1 MIEDD
6 YKRSLALS
14 LVINQLSE
22 SPNYK
27 AIINAIARTYDDQD
41 LVLKYIGT
49 LDVNISTGV
58 WLDLIGSI
66 VGQSRKVDI
75 ALQYVYWGY
84 SDLDPNAGDYLNES
98 IYWYTGA
105 PSSESNLLGDDEYRR
120 VIIARAAKN
129 AGDTSLPAITATMQQ
144 VIGESEV
151 YAYNSGNATI
161 TLLFEGEISDN
172 ILALI
177 RNGNIVP
184 LAAGVGLRAL
194 LNYSK
199 DTAFGY
205 SDIDPELQ
213 GYGNGEYAK
222 DIL

>member
-41 LVLKYIGT
+41 LVLKYLGT
-49 LDVNISTGV
+49 LDVNTSTGV

-66 VGQSRKVDI
+66 VGQPRKVDI
-75 ALQYVYWGY
+75 ELQYAYWGY
-84 SDLDPNAGDYLNES
+84 NDLDPSSGGYLDDS
-98 IYWYTGA
+98 VYWHTGT

-129 AGDTSLPAITATMQQ
+129 AGDTSIPAITATMQQ
-144 VIGESEV
+144 VIGEDEV

-161 TLLFEGEISDN
+161 TLLFEGDISN
-172 ILALI
+172 NMLALI
-177 RNGNIVP
+177 RNGDIVP
-184 LAAGVGLRAL
+184 LAAGVGLRSL

-199 DTAFGY
+199 ETAFGY
-205 SDIDPELQ
+205 SDIDPELK
-213 GYGNGEYAK
+213 GYGNGEYTK